1 MRANPWIYAVGAPL
15 LTYLF
20 ILGCRRILTYAL
32 GKYSRKTTT
41 QWDDFLV
48 VALKHTTH
56 VFMLAL
62 SVFIALKLIPHERRY
77 NTYINRAFFVV
88 SMLQVGV
95 WLNLFVNSAIISF
108 FNRKTRKNP
117 AAATSISLIQFLV
130 KLLLL
135 SVVLLFTLH
144 NLGINI
150 TTILAGFGVGGIAVA
165 LALQKVVGDLLSSLS
180 IVSDKPFVVGDFIVM
195 DQYMGEVEKIGL
207 RTTRLR
213 SLSGEQ
219 IIISNSDILGTRIRN
234 FKRMKERRVIFSLG
248 LPLYSEPKDIK
259 KAIRLIS
266 EAVHST
272 ERTRFE
278 RCHLKAIN
286 RDSLEVE
293 TVYWVLSDDFD
304 THMDLQQ
311 NILLNLISSFKENGL
326 SFVYPTSEM
335 NLGPRE
341 FFHRFEPK
349 DLEKE
354 NSSNERSIS

>member
-15 LTYLF
+15 LTYF
-20 ILGCRRILTYAL
+20 VILGFRKVLTHFI
-32 GKYSRKTTT
+32 GKYAKKTTT
-41 QWDDFLV
+41 QWDDYLV

-56 VFMLAL
+56 VFMLGL

-95 WLNLFVNSAIISF
+95 WLNLFVNSAIVSF

-150 TTILAGFGVGGIAVA
+150 TTILAGLGVGGIAFA
-165 LALQKVVGDLLSSLS
+165 LALQKILGDLLSSLS

-195 DQYMGEVEKIGL
+195 DQYMGDVEKIGL

-219 IIISNSDILGTRIRN
+219 IIISNSDILSTRIRN

-248 LPLYSEPKDIK
+248 LPLYSETQDIK

-272 ERTRFE
+272 DRTRFE
-278 RCHLKAIN
+278 RCHLKAIQ

-311 NILLNLISSFKENGL
+311 NILLTLISSFKEHDL
-326 SFVYPTSEM
+326 SFVYPTSEI
-335 NLGPRE
+335 NLGPKE

-349 DLEKE
+349 DLEKGH
-354 NSSNERSIS
+354 SSDERSMS

>member
-15 LTYLF
+15 LTYLL
-20 ILGCRRILTYAL
+20 ILGCRRLLTL
-32 GKYSRKTTT
+32 VIGKYARKTTT

-95 WLNLFVNSAIISF
+95 WLNLFVNSVITSF

-195 DQYMGEVEKIGL
+195 DQYMGDVEKIGL

-219 IIISNSDILGTRIRN
+219 IIVSNSDILATRIRN

-248 LPLYSEPKDIK
+248 LPLYSDPTDIK
-259 KAIRLIS
+259 KAVRLITES
-266 EAVHST
+266 VRAVAK
-272 ERTRFE
+272 TRFE
-278 RCHLKAIN
+278 RCHLKAILK
-286 RDSLEVE
+286 DSLEVE

-311 NILLNLISSFKENGL
+311 NILLGIISSFKENDL
-326 SFVYPTSEM
+326 SFIYPTSAV

-341 FFHRFEPK
+341 FFHRFEPN
-349 DLEKE
+349 DREKE
-354 NSSNERSIS
+354 IPLDGRSMS

>member
-15 LTYLF
+15 LVYL
-20 ILGCRRILTYAL
+20 IVLGFRKILTNVIARYA
-32 GKYSRKTTT
+32 KKTTT

-56 VFMLAL
+56 IFMLAL

-95 WLNLFVNSAIISF
+95 WLNLFVNSAIVSF

-195 DQYMGEVEKIGL
+195 GDFMGEVEKIGL

-213 SLSGEQ
+213 SLGGEQ
-219 IIISNSDILGTRIRN
+219 IIISNSDILATRIRN
-234 FKRMKERRVIFSLG
+234 FKRMKERRVIFSSG
-248 LPLYSEPKDIK
+248 IPLYSEPKEIK
-259 KAIRLIS
+259 KAIRLVT
-266 EAVHST
+266 EAVHGT

-286 RDSLEVE
+286 RDSLEIE

-304 THMDLQQ
+304 TFMDLQQ
-311 NILLNLISSFKENGL
+311 NILLTLISSFKENSL
-326 SFVYPTSEM
+326 TFVYPTSEM

-341 FFHRFEPK
+341 FFNRFDSK
-349 DLEKE
+349 DFEKV
-354 NSSNERSIS
+354 NSSNERSMS